1 MGGAHPKKKKKII
14 ENIRLTYSGILC
26 YTSKSNNNERY
37 NMAQAMTKYQ
47 LDHFRDKV
55 KRELDPMIEQQ
66 ELLVRQYVSQATD
79 TASKKLAKKIGAQ
92 AIIDKLKE
100 AEQYLL
106 EAQATA
112 KTFFKKKA
120 NNETLKGKLDYKFA
134 SNDIKEDRIN
144 VALCEEQIREWAS
157 ELAQQEIEKRPEGKK
172 LSELK
177 QVKRVALDTI
187 MEAHAP
193 AELIANLD
201 KVLQASVGIGWN
213 NTAPKIN
220 A

>member
-1 MGGAHPKKKKKII
+1 
-14 ENIRLTYSGILC
+14 
-26 YTSKSNNNERY
+26 
-37 NMAQAMTKYQ
+37 MAQAMTKYQ

-92 AIIDKLKE
+92 SIIDKLKE
-100 AEQYLL
+100 AEQYLT

-120 NNETLKGKLDYKFA
+120 TSETLKNKLDYKFQ
-134 SNDIKEDRIN
+134 SNDIRKDTIT

-172 LSELK
+172 LSQLK

-193 AELIANLD
+193 ADLITSLD
-201 KVLQASVGIGWN
+201 KVLQASVGINWN
-213 NTAPKIN
+213 NKAPQIN

>member
-1 MGGAHPKKKKKII
+1 MGGTHPKKKKKII

-92 AIIDKLKE
+92 SIIDKLKE

-213 NTAPKIN
+213 NTAPKIS

>member
-1 MGGAHPKKKKKII
+1 
-14 ENIRLTYSGILC
+14 
-26 YTSKSNNNERY
+26 
-37 NMAQAMTKYQ
+37 MTKYQ

-92 AIIDKLKE
+92 SIIDKLKE
-100 AEQYLL
+100 AEVKLQ

-120 NNETLKGKLDYKFA
+120 TSETLKSKLDYKFA
-134 SNDIKEDRIN
+134 SNDKDERIN
-144 VALCEEQIREWAS
+144 VVLCEEQIREWAT

-172 LSELK
+172 LSQLK

-193 AELIANLD
+193 SDLITSLD
-201 KVLQASVGIGWN
+201 KVLQASVGISWN
-213 NTAPKIN
+213 HTAPQLTS

>member
-1 MGGAHPKKKKKII
+1 
-14 ENIRLTYSGILC
+14 
-26 YTSKSNNNERY
+26 
-37 NMAQAMTKYQ
+37 MAQAMTKYQ

-55 KRELDPMIEQQ
+55 KRELDPLIEQQ

-92 AIIDKLKE
+92 SIIDKLKK
-100 AEQYLL
+100 AEQELN
-106 EAQATA
+106 EVRATA

-120 NNETLKGKLDYKFA
+120 TSETLKGKLDYKFS
-134 SNDIKEDRIN
+134 SNDIKEDRIT
-144 VALCEEQIREWAS
+144 VALCEEQIREWATD
-157 ELAQQEIEKRPEGKK
+157 LAQQEIEKRPEGKK
-172 LSELK
+172 LSQLK

-201 KVLQASVGIGWN
+201 KVLQASVGINWN
-213 NTAPKIN
+213 NTAPQISN

>member
-1 MGGAHPKKKKKII
+1 
-14 ENIRLTYSGILC
+14 
-26 YTSKSNNNERY
+26 
-37 NMAQAMTKYQ
+37 MAQAMTKYQ

-66 ELLVRQYVSQATD
+66 ELLVRQYISQATD

-92 AIIDKLKE
+92 AVIDKLKE
-100 AEQYLL
+100 AEQYLA
-106 EAQATA
+106 EAKATA

-120 NNETLKGKLDYKFA
+120 TNEILKGKLDYKFE
-134 SNDIKEDRIN
+134 SSDKDERIN

-201 KVLQASVGIGWN
+201 KVLQASIGISWN
-213 NTAPKIN
+213 NQAPQISN
-220 A
+220 T

>member
-1 MGGAHPKKKKKII
+1 
-14 ENIRLTYSGILC
+14 
-26 YTSKSNNNERY
+26 
-37 NMAQAMTKYQ
+37 MAQAMTKYQ

-92 AIIDKLKE
+92 SVIDKLKE
-100 AEQYLL
+100 AEQYLA
-106 EAQATA
+106 EAKATA

-120 NNETLKGKLDYKFA
+120 TNEILKGKLDYKFE
-134 SNDIKEDRIN
+134 SSDKDERIN

-172 LSELK
+172 LSQLK

-193 AELIANLD
+193 ADLIASLD

-213 NTAPKIN
+213 NTAPQIN

>member
-1 MGGAHPKKKKKII
+1 
-14 ENIRLTYSGILC
+14 
-26 YTSKSNNNERY
+26 
-37 NMAQAMTKYQ
+37 MTKYQ

-55 KRELDPMIEQQ
+55 KREIDPMIEQQ

-92 AIIDKLKE
+92 SIIDKLKE
-100 AEQYLL
+100 AELKLQ

-120 NNETLKGKLDYKFA
+120 NNETLRSKLDYKFA
-134 SNDIKEDRIN
+134 SNDIKDERIT
-144 VALCEEQIREWAS
+144 VAVCEEQIREWAS

-172 LSELK
+172 LSQLK
-177 QVKRVALDTI
+177 QLKRVALDTI

-201 KVLQASVGIGWN
+201 KVLQASIGISWN
-213 NTAPKIN
+213 NTAPQISN
-220 A
+220 TQ

>member
-1 MGGAHPKKKKKII
+1 MV
-14 ENIRLTYSGILC
+14 RLQI
-26 YTSKSNNNERY
+26 NNERY
-37 NMAQAMTKYQ
+37 KMAQAMTKYQ

-92 AIIDKLKE
+92 SIIDKLKE

-120 NNETLKGKLDYKFA
+120 TSETLKSKLDYKFA
-134 SNDIKEDRIN
+134 SNDIKDER
-144 VALCEEQIREWAS
+144 
-157 ELAQQEIEKRPEGKK
+157 IEKRPEGKK

-213 NTAPKIN
+213 NTAPQIK

>member
-1 MGGAHPKKKKKII
+1 
-14 ENIRLTYSGILC
+14 
-26 YTSKSNNNERY
+26 
-37 NMAQAMTKYQ
+37 MAQAMTKYQ

-55 KRELDPMIEQQ
+55 QRELNPMIEQQ

-79 TASKKLAKKIGAQ
+79 IASKKLAKKIGAQ
-92 AIIDKLKE
+92 AIIDKLKQ
-100 AEQYLL
+100 AEQYLS
-106 EAQATA
+106 EAKATA

-120 NNETLKGKLDYKFA
+120 TNEILKGKLDYKFE
-134 SNDIKEDRIN
+134 SSDKDERIN

>member
-1 MGGAHPKKKKKII
+1 
-14 ENIRLTYSGILC
+14 
-26 YTSKSNNNERY
+26 
-37 NMAQAMTKYQ
+37 MAQAMTKYQ

-66 ELLVRQYVSQATD
+66 ELLVRQYISQATD

-100 AEQYLL
+100 AEQYLS
-106 EAQATA
+106 EAKATA

-120 NNETLKGKLDYKFA
+120 TNEILKGKLDYKFE
-134 SNDIKEDRIN
+134 SSDKDERIN

-193 AELIANLD
+193 AELIASLD

>member
-1 MGGAHPKKKKKII
+1 VGGPHPKKKKKII

-213 NTAPKIN
+213 NTAPKIS

>member
-1 MGGAHPKKKKKII
+1 M
-14 ENIRLTYSGILC
+14 
-26 YTSKSNNNERY
+26 SK
-37 NMAQAMTKYQ
+37 AMTKYQ

-92 AIIDKLKE
+92 
-100 AEQYLL
+100 Y
-106 EAQATA
+106 
-112 KTFFKKKA
+112 
-120 NNETLKGKLDYKFA
+120 
-134 SNDIKEDRIN
+134 IKEDRIN

-201 KVLQASVGIGWN
+201 KVLQASIGIGWN
-213 NTAPKIN
+213 NTAPKIS

>member
-1 MGGAHPKKKKKII
+1 MV
-14 ENIRLTYSGILC
+14 RLQI
-26 YTSKSNNNERY
+26 NNERHK
-37 NMAQAMTKYQ
+37 MAQAMTKYQ

-92 AIIDKLKE
+92 SVIDKLKE
-100 AEQYLL
+100 AEQYLA
-106 EAQATA
+106 EAKATA

-120 NNETLKGKLDYKFA
+120 TNEILKGKLDYKFE
-134 SNDIKEDRIN
+134 SSDKDERIN

-193 AELIANLD
+193 ADLIASLD

>member
-1 MGGAHPKKKKKII
+1 
-14 ENIRLTYSGILC
+14 
-26 YTSKSNNNERY
+26 
-37 NMAQAMTKYQ
+37 MAQAMTKYQ

-66 ELLVRQYVSQATD
+66 ELLVRQYISQATD

-92 AIIDKLKE
+92 SVIDKLKE
-100 AEQYLL
+100 AEQYLA
-106 EAQATA
+106 EAKATA

-120 NNETLKGKLDYKFA
+120 TNETLKGKLDYKFA
-134 SNDIKEDRIN
+134 SNDKDERIN

-172 LSELK
+172 LSQLK

-193 AELIANLD
+193 ADLIASLD

>member
-1 MGGAHPKKKKKII
+1 
-14 ENIRLTYSGILC
+14 
-26 YTSKSNNNERY
+26 
-37 NMAQAMTKYQ
+37 MAQAMTKYQ

-66 ELLVRQYVSQATD
+66 ELLVRQYISQATD

-92 AIIDKLKE
+92 AVIDKLKE
-100 AEQYLL
+100 AEQYLA
-106 EAQATA
+106 EAKATA

-120 NNETLKGKLDYKFA
+120 TNEILKGKLDYKFE
-134 SNDIKEDRIN
+134 SSDKDERIN
-144 VALCEEQIREWAS
+144 VALCEEQIREWAT

-172 LSELK
+172 LSQLK

-193 AELIANLD
+193 ADLIANLD
-201 KVLQASVGIGWN
+201 KVLQASVGISWN
-213 NTAPKIN
+213 NQAPQLNN

>member
-1 MGGAHPKKKKKII
+1 
-14 ENIRLTYSGILC
+14 
-26 YTSKSNNNERY
+26 
-37 NMAQAMTKYQ
+37 MAQAMTKYQ

-92 AIIDKLKE
+92 SIIDKLKE

-172 LSELK
+172 LSQLK

-193 AELIANLD
+193 ADLITSLD
-201 KVLQASVGIGWN
+201 KVLQASVGINWN
-213 NTAPKIN
+213 NTAPQIN

>member
-1 MGGAHPKKKKKII
+1 
-14 ENIRLTYSGILC
+14 
-26 YTSKSNNNERY
+26 
-37 NMAQAMTKYQ
+37 MAQAMTKYQ

-100 AEQYLL
+100 AEQYLA
-106 EAQATA
+106 EAKATA

-120 NNETLKGKLDYKFA
+120 TNEILKGKLDYKFE
-134 SNDIKEDRIN
+134 SSDKDERIN

-193 AELIANLD
+193 AELIASLD

>member
-1 MGGAHPKKKKKII
+1 
-14 ENIRLTYSGILC
+14 
-26 YTSKSNNNERY
+26 
-37 NMAQAMTKYQ
+37 MAQAMTKYQ

-92 AIIDKLKE
+92 AVIDKLKE
-100 AEQYLL
+100 AEQYLA
-106 EAQATA
+106 EAKATA

-120 NNETLKGKLDYKFA
+120 TNEILKGKLDYKFE
-134 SNDIKEDRIN
+134 SSDKDERIN

-172 LSELK
+172 LSQLK

-213 NTAPKIN
+213 NTAPQIN

>member
-1 MGGAHPKKKKKII
+1 
-14 ENIRLTYSGILC
+14 
-26 YTSKSNNNERY
+26 
-37 NMAQAMTKYQ
+37 MAQAMTKYQ

-66 ELLVRQYVSQATD
+66 ELLVRQYISQATD

-92 AIIDKLKE
+92 SVIDKLKE
-100 AEQYLL
+100 AEQYLA
-106 EAQATA
+106 EAKATA

-120 NNETLKGKLDYKFA
+120 TNEILKGKLDYKFE
-134 SNDIKEDRIN
+134 SSDKDERIN

-193 AELIANLD
+193 ADLIASLD

>member
-1 MGGAHPKKKKKII
+1 MLLLQI
-14 ENIRLTYSGILC
+14 
-26 YTSKSNNNERY
+26 NNERY

-213 NTAPKIN
+213 NTAPKIS

>member
-1 MGGAHPKKKKKII
+1 VGGAHPKKKKKQLKR
-14 ENIRLTYSGILC
+14 IRLTYSGILC

-92 AIIDKLKE
+92 SIIDKLKE

-213 NTAPKIN
+213 NKAPQIK